1 MEDIMAG
8 GRRIDDHGSW
18 ISADGKAPM
27 DSKIKN
33 FSSAEGAGDLN
44 DYYDTSEKIK
54 DKQEMNIRK
63 AKSQAAKSGY
73 SN

>member
-1 MEDIMAG
+1 MAG
-8 GRRIDDHGSW
+8 GRRIDDHSSW
-18 ISADGKAPM
+18 LSSDGKAPM

-33 FSSAEGAGDLN
+33 FSSAEGVGDLN
-44 DYYDTSEKIK
+44 EYYDTSEKIR

-63 AKSQAAKSGY
+63 AKSQDAKAGY